1 MNSEGQD
8 ISFNQNKCQSPL
20 RLYLQGLNLNISDY
34 DGRTALHLAAC
45 EGHTLL
51 LKFLLNV
58 AKVDYHIKD
67 RWGRTALDDA
77 RTFHRSACT
86 ALLLKTMQK
95 RQKEQQGRRMSS
107 QLSMPVNGLVFW
119 ADGIRIKSMGI
130 IIKGKY

>member
-1 MNSEGQD
+1 MSTP
-8 ISFNQNKCQSPL
+8 F

-107 QLSMPVNGLVFW
+107 QLSMPVNGLVSLEVFW
-119 ADGIRIKSMGI
+119 IELALALKVWGSL
-130 IIKGKY
+130 